1 MLLVMEKS
9 KSKMGPSVS
18 NGFAFLTEVQ
28 WDISD
33 LPFAQSKDYQY

>member
-9 KSKMGPSVS
+9 KAKIGASVS
-18 NGFAFLTEVQ
+18 NGFDFLTEVQ

-33 LPFAQSKDYQY
+33 LPFAQSKNYQY